1 MKQCFEV
8 SRGGQGQGIGK
19 SQETWH
25 RWRAAHGPKG
35 CVPTAVSWETWGRD
49 LEIVGQS
56 SHPALKGLRLLKPE
70 PWIQRQDLRGVGG
83 SPGLHTC
90 AALSGFPALFS
101 LLVSALTVSDAR
113 PASVCLFN
121 SPQTLLSYFITTYRD
136 PVIKSC
142 RDRYPRW
149 DHLHA
154 LHHHLPGLG
163 HRPQSP
169 PNWPPALLL
178 GTRLHSP
185 HHTHS
190 QL

>member
-1 MKQCFEV
+1 ME
-8 SRGGQGQGIGK
+8 SRP
-19 SQETWH
+19 W
-25 RWRAAHGPKG
+25 A
-35 CVPTAVSWETWGRD
+35 
-49 LEIVGQS
+49 
-56 SHPALKGLRLLKPE
+56 KGLRANSCVLGDMGQRPGDSGSKLSSSPKRTEAAEGSGSKAPE
-70 PWIQRQDLRGVGG
+70 ARPSRRGG

-90 AALSGFPALFS
+90 TALSGFPALFS

-163 HRPQSP
+163 YRPQSP